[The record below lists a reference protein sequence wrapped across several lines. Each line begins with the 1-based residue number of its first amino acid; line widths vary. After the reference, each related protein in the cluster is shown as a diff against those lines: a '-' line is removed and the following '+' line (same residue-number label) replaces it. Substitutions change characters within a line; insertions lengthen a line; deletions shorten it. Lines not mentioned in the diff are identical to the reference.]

1 MKKNLLIIF
10 ISFFSFNSVFAQ
22 DTFKAMFYNLLNFP
36 LQTVPANRIDH
47 LKVILSDAQ
56 PDLFMVC
63 ELNNESGA
71 NSILSMI
78 QLEINE
84 NYEMATFEFN
94 TSDDD
99 FGNQNDLQ
107 NLIFYDASKFSLESE
122 HIVPTVFR
130 DFNHYRLKLKTE
142 DQDITPIFIEVIVG
156 HLKSSDGP
164 ENQIIR
170 LEMAEDLTDYLSAL
184 PEDSH
189 ILFGGDLN
197 VYRSS
202 EYAFQELIDPTN
214 HITFTDPANSI
225 GPWHNNLDFLHVFT
239 QSTRTA
245 SGMGGATGGFDD
257 RFDFI
262 LTSES
267 MEVST
272 ENTSPDLFFVDGS
285 YEVFGNNSNLD
296 CFNKAIT
303 SIDCEEDDNPDTPDY
318 SETIREELFNF
329 SDHLPVIL
337 QIESNQLFL
346 SNPEYETSNY
356 YEIIGTNIISNTLNL
371 HTNNQL
377 LTTKKL
383 NIFNTLGLLIM
394 TIAVDNTETHLVD
407 VSHLSNGLYYITTP
421 NFQVEPLKFVK
432 VN

>member
-1 MKKNLLIIF
+1 MKKNLLIF
-10 ISFFSFNSVFAQ
+10 LLSFFSFNVVSAQ

-36 LQTVPANRIDH
+36 SQNTPANRIDR
-47 LKVILSDAQ
+47 LEAILSETQ
-56 PDLFMVC
+56 PELFMVC

-71 NSILSMI
+71 NSILNMI
-78 QLEINE
+78 QLEVNE

-107 NLIFYDASKFSLESE
+107 NLMFYDASKFSLVSE
-122 HIVPTVFR
+122 HIVPTVYR
-130 DFNHYRLKLKTE
+130 DFNHYKLKLKTE
-142 DQDITPIFIEVIVG
+142 NQNVSPIFIEVIVG
-156 HLKSSDGP
+156 HLKSSSST

-170 LEMAEDLTDYLSAL
+170 LEMVEDLTNYLSTL
-184 PEDSH
+184 PLDSH

-202 EYAFQELIDPTN
+202 ENAFQELIDPTN
-214 HITFTDPANSI
+214 HITFTDPAKSI
-225 GPWHNNLDFLHVFT
+225 GPWHNNSDFIHVFT
-239 QSTRTA
+239 QSTRTT

-267 MEVST
+267 MEVSA
-272 ENTSPDLFFVDGS
+272 ENPSPDLFYIEES
-285 YEVFGNNSNLD
+285 YEVFGNNSNPD
-296 CFNKAIT
+296 CYNRAIN
-303 SIDCEEDDNPDTPDY
+303 SIDCGEDDDSETPDY
-318 SETIREELFNF
+318 SPTIREELFNF

-346 SNPEYETSNY
+346 SNPEYETLNY
-356 YEIIGTNIISNTLNL
+356 YDIIGTNIISNTLTL
-371 HTNNQL
+371 RINNQL
-377 LTTKKL
+377 LTNKKL
-383 NIFNTLGLLIM
+383 NIFNTLGQLIM
-394 TIAVDNTETHLVD
+394 TIPLDNTETHFVD
-407 VSHLSNGLYYITTP
+407 VSHLSNGLYYIISP